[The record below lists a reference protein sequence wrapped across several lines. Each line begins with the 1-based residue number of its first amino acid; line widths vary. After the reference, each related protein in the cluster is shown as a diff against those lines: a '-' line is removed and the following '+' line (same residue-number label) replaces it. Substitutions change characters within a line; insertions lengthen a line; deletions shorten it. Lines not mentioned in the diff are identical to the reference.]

1 MATDYS
7 GLMNSINSEKERSRR
22 MMSSLRVEDK
32 IAILQLVC
40 QLILSADGSMVE
52 ERDNCVV
59 DYVLKELGYDTD
71 SDSGAIAGNILWNQ
85 ATETNPF
92 KAFQIVS
99 ELNRDVKNEVRVI
112 LLQICK
118 MGGNFMNR
126 VNIAQQIFQRT
137 NNYLFYEKNFYL
149 LKLQYF

>member
-7 GLMNSINSEKERSRR
+7 RLMNIINSEKERSRR

-40 QLILSADGSMVE
+40 QLRLSADGSMVE

-59 DYVLKELGYDTD
+59 DYVLKELGYDTN

-85 ATETNPF
+85 ATEANPF

-112 LLQICK
+112 LHQICK

-137 NNYLFYEKNFYL
+137 NIEYYPL
-149 LKLQYF
+149 

>member
-59 DYVLKELGYDTD
+59 DCVLKELGYDTD
-71 SDSGAIAGNILWNQ
+71 SDSGAIPGNILWNQ

-137 NNYLFYEKNFYL
+137 NIEYYPL
-149 LKLQYF
+149 

>member
-7 GLMNSINSEKERSRR
+7 RLMDIINSEKERSKR

-32 IAILQLVC
+32 TAILQLVC

-59 DYVLKELGYDTD
+59 DYVLKELGYETD
-71 SDSGAIAGNILWNQ
+71 NDSGAIAGNILWNQ
-85 ATETNPF
+85 ATEANPF

-137 NNYLFYEKNFYL
+137 NIEYYPL
-149 LKLQYF
+149 

>member
-1 MATDYS
+1 
-7 GLMNSINSEKERSRR
+7 MNSINSEKERSRR

-59 DYVLKELGYDTD
+59 DCVLKELGYDTD

-137 NNYLFYEKNFYL
+137 NIEYYPL
-149 LKLQYF
+149 

>member
-22 MMSSLRVEDK
+22 MMSSLRAEDK

-137 NNYLFYEKNFYL
+137 NIEYYPL
-149 LKLQYF
+149 

>member
-7 GLMNSINSEKERSRR
+7 GLMNIINSEKERSKR

-32 IAILQLVC
+32 AAILQLVC

-59 DYVLKELGYDTD
+59 DYVLKALGYDTD

-85 ATETNPF
+85 ATEVNPF

-137 NNYLFYEKNFYL
+137 NIEYYPL
-149 LKLQYF
+149 

>member
-71 SDSGAIAGNILWNQ
+71 SDSGEIAGNILWNQ

-137 NNYLFYEKNFYL
+137 NIEYYPL
-149 LKLQYF
+149 

>member
-126 VNIAQQIFQRT
+126 VNIAQQIFQR
-137 NNYLFYEKNFYL
+137 KNIEYYPL
-149 LKLQYF
+149 

>member
-92 KAFQIVS
+92 TAFQIVS

-137 NNYLFYEKNFYL
+137 NIEYYPL
-149 LKLQYF
+149 

>member
-22 MMSSLRVEDK
+22 MMSSLRAEDK

-59 DYVLKELGYDTD
+59 DYVLKELGYDTY

-137 NNYLFYEKNFYL
+137 NIEYYPL
-149 LKLQYF
+149 

>member
-7 GLMNSINSEKERSRR
+7 RLMDIINSEKERSKR

-32 IAILQLVC
+32 TAILQLVC

-137 NNYLFYEKNFYL
+137 NIEYYPL
-149 LKLQYF
+149 

>member
-22 MMSSLRVEDK
+22 MMSSLRAEDK

-71 SDSGAIAGNILWNQ
+71 NDSGAIAGNILWNQ
-85 ATETNPF
+85 ATEANPF

-137 NNYLFYEKNFYL
+137 NIEYYPL
-149 LKLQYF
+149 

>member
-7 GLMNSINSEKERSRR
+7 RLMNIINSEKERSRR

-32 IAILQLVC
+32 TAILQLVC

-71 SDSGAIAGNILWNQ
+71 NDSGAIAGNILWNQ

-137 NNYLFYEKNFYL
+137 NIEYYPL
-149 LKLQYF
+149 

>member
-7 GLMNSINSEKERSRR
+7 GLMNIINSEKERSKR

-32 IAILQLVC
+32 AAILQLVC

-59 DYVLKELGYDTD
+59 DYVLKALGYDTD

-85 ATETNPF
+85 ATEANPF

-137 NNYLFYEKNFYL
+137 NIEYYPL
-149 LKLQYF
+149 

>member
-7 GLMNSINSEKERSRR
+7 RLMDIINSEKERSRR
-22 MMSSLRVEDK
+22 MMSSLKAEDK

-137 NNYLFYEKNFYL
+137 NIEYYPL
-149 LKLQYF
+149 

>member
-85 ATETNPF
+85 ATATNPF

-137 NNYLFYEKNFYL
+137 NIEYYPL
-149 LKLQYF
+149 

>member
-137 NNYLFYEKNFYL
+137 NIEFYPL
-149 LKLQYF
+149 